1 MKAGSMEG
9 LIGASLNMKLT
20 RTPMRVF
27 KAAELKGDTETMKR
41 AMGYVTEFREK
52 AHECSDRAQEQLG
65 KELEEERKEQEA
77 RRKKAQENGE
87 KAKDYVEKV
96 QEKNKPDTTKK
107 DGMEISEEGK
117 VMLKKDSETEEESV
131 SALEKTDVKIYT
143 DEGKVVSVESA
154 TDADDKKID
163 ITV

>member
-77 RRKKAQENGE
+77 RRKKAQEKKNT
-87 KAKDYVEKV
+87 AKRGHSQARHRDANSKSR
-96 QEKNKPDTTKK
+96 KNDRHRGGSQAKSSRRISNRKK
-107 DGMEISEEGK
+107 R
-117 VMLKKDSETEEESV
+117 
-131 SALEKTDVKIYT
+131 
-143 DEGKVVSVESA
+143 
-154 TDADDKKID
+154 
-163 ITV
+163 